1 MGELR
6 PVPKASY
13 GAGRA
18 GGGNSHP
25 SFPLQSREALT
36 QRVCCAQATL
46 CPRPAQ
52 AAPICLNL
60 EKCPLAAR
68 SLAGFSDVGAAGQH
82 PKPAGQEQLGCV
94 PHWGCVGLCPAPT
107 CASLGWAGLGGEE
120 RRGESTAAHF
130 LGLGPLCPLHL
141 KSVMSKTSSCLTLC
155 KPGKDLTD
163 CCTCTWSVHVHCSL
177 RKSG

>member
-13 GAGRA
+13 GTGGA
-18 GGGNSHP
+18 GGGNPHA

-60 EKCPLAAR
+60 EKCPFAAW

-107 CASLGWAGLGGEE
+107 CASLGWAGGGGEE
-120 RRGESTAAHF
+120 GGKHCCSF
-130 LGLGPLCPLHL
+130 LGAGASVPPPSQISNEQNFPLPDI
-141 KSVMSKTSSCLTLC
+141 VQT
-155 KPGKDLTD
+155 G
-163 CCTCTWSVHVHCSL
+163 
-177 RKSG
+177 